1 MVITESAVP
10 SAQLLGV
17 GSKLYLSNMQHV
29 LSKDDFFFFFLKY
42 AKIIQVKEKL
52 W

>member
-29 LSKDDFFFFFLKY
+29 LSKDDFFFFLKY